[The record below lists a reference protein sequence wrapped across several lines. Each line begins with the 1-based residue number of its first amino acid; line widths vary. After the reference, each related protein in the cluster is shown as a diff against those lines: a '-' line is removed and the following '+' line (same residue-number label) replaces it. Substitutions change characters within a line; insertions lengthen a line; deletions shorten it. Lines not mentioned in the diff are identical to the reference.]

1 MAQIVPFRPQDLH
14 PQIGQPEWRSSL
26 LAAAIRHTAHVAGPI
41 CPFALFRHLQD
52 WLGLPE
58 EVCGGEINTILF
70 AMVRSGLYTS
80 NTHDVATGTIT
91 LGAETRLTAS
101 RVLTVCLHGE
111 PCGDPEDDDI

>member
-1 MAQIVPFRPQDLH
+1 MRERTRSPADV
-14 PQIGQPEWRSSL
+14 GQPEWRSAL
-26 LAAAIRHTAHVAGPI
+26 LAEAIRHTAHVAGPI
-41 CPFALFRHLQD
+41 SPFTLFRHLQD

-58 EVCGGEINTILF
+58 EVCGGEINTVLF

-80 NTHDVATGTIT
+80 NTHDVATGSIT

-111 PCGDPEDDDI
+111 PCGDPEDDEI